1 MVDGLQF
8 GGDGGIIDTESCDGD
23 AGILAMAQSVCEC
36 RNQLGQRQQD
46 HLRIYDLIKNN
57 HDGQMSMEETALAYG
72 TAVTASVTAAIGMN
86 RWVQKSRLLSD
97 ASRAFAARFVPFV
110 AVVPIICQC

>member
-1 MVDGLQF
+1 ML
-8 GGDGGIIDTESCDGD
+8 TD
-23 AGILAMAQSVCEC
+23 AL
-36 RNQLGQRQQD
+36 
-46 HLRIYDLIKNN
+46 
-57 HDGQMSMEETALAYG
+57 QMSMEETALAYG

-110 AVVPIICQC
+110 AVVLIRFDVNEVTLFRRRLDRSMCF